1 MMMEFYLVTT
11 DHLSNRIWFRDEE
24 DFKAGMNTVAITT
37 CKMHMNILAFIL
49 MSNHVHFVVE
59 SDYDTTRKYIDD
71 IKRAH
76 GRYIRNKYGIK
87 ELLRRNSADIQRV
100 DPCDESLERAIAYV
114 QMNSVAANICLTA
127 ADYPWGSGN
136 AFFNPGG
143 EKGRLLESLSERAR
157 IRLTHSKQ
165 RLPEGLLVSNEGYI
179 LPRSYIKVAFV
190 ESLFRSPRR
199 MMYFLQNSSKAR
211 VRLETITQEGPSFRD
226 QVVQAAMNDLCRTL
240 YRKDYV
246 QSLSDL
252 EKTEILK
259 QTRYRFSSNINQLAR
274 VSGLTYDTVTRLL
287 ETY

>member
-1 MMMEFYLVTT
+1 MEFYLVTS
-11 DHLSNRIWFRDEE
+11 DHLSDRIWFRDEE
-24 DFKAGMNTVAITT
+24 DFKAGMNAVAASS
-37 CKMHMNILAFIL
+37 CKMHMNMLAFIL
-49 MSNHVHFVVE
+49 MSNHVHFVVQ
-59 SDYDTTRKYIDD
+59 SDYDTARRFIDD

-76 GRYIRNKYGIK
+76 SKYIRHKYGVK
-87 ELLRRNSADIQRV
+87 ELLRRNSVDIQRV

-114 QMNSVAANICLTA
+114 QMNGVAANICLTA

-136 AFFNPGG
+136 AFFNPAA
-143 EKGRLLESLSERAR
+143 EKGTLLDNLSHRAR
-157 IRLTHSKQ
+157 IRLIHSKQ
-165 RLPEGLLVSNEGYI
+165 RLPDGLLVSNGGYI

-211 VRLETITQEGPSFRD
+211 SRLETISQEGPSFRD

-240 YRKDYV
+240 YRKDSV

-252 EKTEILK
+252 ENTEILK
-259 QTRYRFSSNINQLAR
+259 QTRYRFSSNINQMAR

>member
-1 MMMEFYLVTT
+1 
-11 DHLSNRIWFRDEE
+11 
-24 DFKAGMNTVAITT
+24 
-37 CKMHMNILAFIL
+37 
-49 MSNHVHFVVE
+49 
-59 SDYDTTRKYIDD
+59 
-71 IKRAH
+71 
-76 GRYIRNKYGIK
+76 
-87 ELLRRNSADIQRV
+87 
-100 DPCDESLERAIAYV
+100 
-114 QMNSVAANICLTA
+114 
-127 ADYPWGSGN
+127 
-136 AFFNPGG
+136 
-143 EKGRLLESLSERAR
+143 
-157 IRLTHSKQ
+157 
-165 RLPEGLLVSNEGYI
+165 
-179 LPRSYIKVAFV
+179 
-190 ESLFRSPRR
+190 